1 MLWHDSKSRWACRS
15 LRNIIIYTAFSTA
28 QWPNSWRLCWWCF
41 PKQLIINKLYLIDS
55 NGNFRDFTMQI
66 TAPGWKKPQKKTIR
80 SLGSKTIAT
89 LTATLRPCLTCTKL
103 KCTVNTHHFQL
114 AILHRLPSAAAR
126 SATAGH
132 LVAVPN
138 VQVQFEP
145 KLGTAGGFKTNPQ
158 RSHIETCIY
167 LSNLI

>member
-1 MLWHDSKSRWACRS
+1 MNWQSRWARRS
-15 LRNIIIYTAFSTA
+15 LCHIIIYSAFSAA

-41 PKQLIINKLYLIDS
+41 GKKQLIINRLYLIDS
-55 NGNFRDFTMQI
+55 NRNFRDFTMQI
-66 TAPGWKKPQKKTIR
+66 TALGWKKQQKKPIR
-80 SLGSKTIAT
+80 SLGSITIAT

-138 VQVQFEP
+138 VQVRFQP
-145 KLGTAGGFKTNPQ
+145 KLGTAGGF
-158 RSHIETCIY
+158 
-167 LSNLI
+167 